1 MRARWL
7 IWIVLAAA
15 LWACGKN
22 PVQEP
27 VATGNVRILVQTED
41 VTKSSL
47 SEGNAISDV
56 LVLLVKNG
64 QLATDPF
71 YQWVSVGS
79 SFIEVKCGHLTV
91 GSYDIYAYA
100 NTGHTDWLYGGV
112 QGVEKMLTKGSY
124 FQDVADRLMN
134 ELTGTATPGVPSEV
148 MLLTGHST
156 LLVDIIDNFATVTL
170 TRPVMRFNVLVNN
183 HANVGIS
190 LISLTFSEFNPSKGY
205 LLPHVDGTGSM
216 VLPPDITYRSLP
228 EFSGPLNI
236 APDTG
241 VVAYSTLMYEGRASS
256 YTMQV
261 TVEMEGMSEPRSFE
275 SPAILQVID
284 AETSLPTPLTEM
296 KRNQDLT
303 VVLNVYYQELE
314 GTMTV
319 EVDNQYWTTTGGHT
333 SSHEFN

>member
-1 MRARWL
+1 M
-7 IWIVLAAA
+7 VLAAA

-22 PVQEP
+22 PAQDP
-27 VATGNVRILVQTED
+27 LPTGNVRIVVQTED

-56 LVLLVKNG
+56 LLLLVKNG
-64 QLATDPF
+64 QLATDPV
-71 YQWVSVGS
+71 YQSASAGLSYIDVN
-79 SFIEVKCGHLTV
+79 CGQLSV

-100 NTGHTDWLYGGV
+100 NTGHTGWLTGGV

-124 FQDVADRLMN
+124 FQDVADRMMN
-134 ELTGTATPGVPSEV
+134 TLTGTATPGVPSEV

-156 LLVDIIDNFATVTL
+156 LLVDITDNFGTVTL
-170 TRPVMRFNVLVNN
+170 KRPVMRFNVLVNN

-190 LISLTFSEFNPSKGY
+190 LTSLTFSEFNPSMGY
-205 LLPHVDGTGSM
+205 LLPHEDGSGAM
-216 VLPPDITYRSLP
+216 VLPSDITYRSLP
-228 EFSGPLNI
+228 AFSGPLAI
-236 APDTG
+236 GPDTG
-241 VVAYSTLMYEGRASS
+241 VVAYSTLMYEGSAPS

-261 TVEMEGMSEPRSFE
+261 IVEMTGMSEPRSFE
-275 SPAILQVID
+275 SPAVLQVID
-284 AETSLPTPLTEM
+284 AETSLPTPLTQM

-314 GTMTV
+314 GIMTV

-333 SSHEFN
+333 SSHQFN